1 MTDRPKAF
9 LSYSHADK
17 EFAVELTDRLRQ
29 SGVDLWLDKYE
40 IRPGDSLIDKIF
52 SEGLS
57 KTEFFLVLL
66 SVASTQSKW
75 VQEELNAAMIKRIEG
90 VTRII
95 PILKEHC
102 EIPLQLR
109 PFKWVDLSSSYET
122 GLKDLVRVIHDVTDK
137 PAIGTAPDYVTALK
151 HSVGGLSKEASTVG
165 LFVLST
171 DEDETGFEKRFWS
184 RDLHSSIP
192 SLSTQEFNDAVD
204 ELESNGLVKAHKV
217 FGNAPYYF
225 GDVAPTYALYLHFKD
240 EGLTYDPI
248 ADIKAVAAAIV
259 AKESLRGPELQQL
272 VPISPGR
279 LNRAVSYLEDYG
291 YIRVIKTFGTRPF
304 DFRDAIATRQTRQ
317 FAKDNCA

>member
-1 MTDRPKAF
+1 MNDRPKAF

-17 EFAVELTDRLRQ
+17 EFAVELADRLRQ

-52 SEGLS
+52 SEGLA
-57 KTEFFLVLL
+57 KTKFFLILL

-95 PILKEHC
+95 PLLREHC
-102 EIPLQLR
+102 EIPLQLQ
-109 PFKWVDLSSSYET
+109 PLKWVDLSSSYES
-122 GLKDLVRVIHDVTDK
+122 GLKDLVRVIHDVADK
-137 PAIGTAPDYVTALK
+137 PPVGTPPSYVTALK

-165 LFVLST
+165 LLLLST
-171 DEDETGFEKRFWS
+171 DEDETGFETRFWS

-192 SLSTQEFNDAVD
+192 TLSTQEFNDAID

-225 GDVAPTYALYLHFKD
+225 GGVTPTYALYLHFKD
-240 EGLTYDPI
+240 EGLAYDPI

-259 AKESLRGPELQQL
+259 AKDSLRGPDLQQL
-272 VPISPGR
+272 IQISPGR
-279 LNRAVSYLEDYG
+279 LNRAVAYLEDYG
-291 YIRVIKTFGTRPF
+291 YIRVIRTLGTRPF
-304 DFRDAIATRQTRQ
+304 DFRDVLATRQTRQ
-317 FAKDNCA
+317 FVKDNCS